1 MIVAIPKE
9 ILSIETRVAAIP
21 ATVKELIKIGME
33 VIVEAGAGDKAFF
46 SDEAYK
52 EAGASIENDT
62 KKLYSQADMVL
73 KVNHPVFNEELKA
86 HEADLLKSGSVFVS
100 LFQTTREKEAVEK
113 LVKNKVTAFSMHLIP
128 RSTLAQKMDALSS
141 QANIAGYK
149 AVLIAADHLSK
160 YMPLLM
166 TAAGTIPPAKVLI
179 LGAGVAGL
187 QAIATA
193 KRLGAQVEAFD
204 VRPAVKEEVESLG
217 AKFVEVEADSDDGVG
232 EGGYAKETSEEYKQ
246 KQQAL
251 IKEHIGKSDIV
262 ITTALIPGKPA
273 PLLIP
278 KDMVEGMIP
287 GSVIIDLAAEN
298 GGNCEVTKAGELI
311 KHNEVIIDGT
321 LNLPGTMPIH
331 ASQLYAKNI
340 TSFIT
345 YMCPEGKV
353 NLDMEDEI
361 IAGAIFANN
370 GEIVNEMTK
379 EAFKN

>member
-9 ILSIETRVAAIP
+9 IAPGETRVAAIP

-33 VIVEAGAGDKAFF
+33 VIVETGAGEKSFF
-46 SDEAYK
+46 ADEVFK
-52 EAGASIENDT
+52 EAGATIEKDT
-62 KKLYSQADMVL
+62 KKLYEKANLVL
-73 KVNHPVFNEELKA
+73 KVNHPIYNEQLKT
-86 HEADLLKSGSVFVS
+86 HEADLLKSGTAFVS
-100 LFQTTREKEAVEK
+100 LFQTTREQEAVEK

-128 RSTLAQKMDALSS
+128 RTTLAQKMDALSS

-149 AVLIAADHLSK
+149 AVLIAAAHLGK

-232 EGGYAKETSEEYKQ
+232 EGGYAKETSEEYKK
-246 KQQAL
+246 KQQIL
-251 IKEHIGKSDIV
+251 IKERIGKSDIV
-262 ITTALIPGKPA
+262 VTTALIPGKPA

-278 KDMVEGMIP
+278 KDMVDGMIP

-298 GGNCEVTKAGELI
+298 GGNCELTKAGEI
-311 KHNEVIIDGT
+311 VKHNEVIIDGT
-321 LNLPGTMPIH
+321 LNLPGSMPIH

-345 YMCPEGKV
+345 YLCPEGKL
-353 NLDMEDEI
+353 NLDTEDEI
-361 IAGAIFANN
+361 ISGALFAHN

>member
-9 ILSIETRVAAIP
+9 IAPGETRVAAIP

-33 VIVEAGAGDKAFF
+33 VIVETGAGEKSFF
-46 SDEAYK
+46 ADEVFK
-52 EAGASIENDT
+52 EAGATIEKDT
-62 KKLYSQADMVL
+62 KKLYEKANLVL
-73 KVNHPVFNEELKA
+73 KVNHPIYNEQLKT
-86 HEADLLKSGSVFVS
+86 HEADLLKSGTAFVS
-100 LFQTTREKEAVEK
+100 LFQTTREQEAVEK

-128 RSTLAQKMDALSS
+128 RTTLAQKMDALSS

-149 AVLIAADHLSK
+149 AVLIAAAHLGK

-232 EGGYAKETSEEYKQ
+232 EGGYAKETSEEYKK
-246 KQQAL
+246 KQQIL
-251 IKEHIGKSDIV
+251 IKERIGKSDIV
-262 ITTALIPGKPA
+262 VTTALIPGKPA

-278 KDMVEGMIP
+278 KDMVNGMIP

-298 GGNCEVTKAGELI
+298 GGNCELTKAGEI
-311 KHNEVIIDGT
+311 VKHNEVIIDGT
-321 LNLPGTMPIH
+321 LNLPGSMPIH

-345 YMCPEGKV
+345 YLCPEGKL
-353 NLDMEDEI
+353 NLDTEDEI
-361 IAGAIFANN
+361 ISGALFAHN